1 MNSGWRPKRSF
12 IGQIN
17 DFWTSVTNIF
27 PQNRTFWRQKNLRA
41 VARVTNLFC
50 FVSGGGG
57 GRPCTDQQGLAGPQ
71 NDLCTGSSLPCNA
84 DQCRMQINACMLIML
99 HMCAYNIKTKKN
111 GNWLGPV
118 MDLFGRL
125 LDLSLENNAFP
136 TALMDLFQKNS
147 SRLIKLI
154 VTARPNLSW
163 HYGIIAKSTLTCTNY
178 GKTGHSMEF
187 YHNMKKEVPIVPT
200 VIVKSIEPM

>member
-1 MNSGWRPKRSF
+1 
-12 IGQIN
+12 
-17 DFWTSVTNIF
+17 
-27 PQNRTFWRQKNLRA
+27 
-41 VARVTNLFC
+41 
-50 FVSGGGG
+50 
-57 GRPCTDQQGLAGPQ
+57 
-71 NDLCTGSSLPCNA
+71 
-84 DQCRMQINACMLIML
+84 
-99 HMCAYNIKTKKN
+99 
-111 GNWLGPV
+111 
-118 MDLFGRL
+118 MDLFGGL